1 MKFGKTDSGNIEHT
15 LKKAQNFEVTL
26 TDARRKSEKR
36 AWMVAGL
43 SLFVSLCLLGGLF
56 YILPLK
62 EKVPYLVMA
71 DAYTGTSSVSRLST
85 EIKDTQIT
93 ASEAINRSN
102 ISHFIYSRE
111 SYDSV
116 LLGLRDWKTVYAM
129 STPDVSNDYRAW
141 MNRSNPNSPFNVY
154 NERASIRVKI
164 LSIVLHGGDPKN
176 NITPKGATVRFQRFI
191 YDKQSGGTRVLDNKI
206 ATLDFT
212 YKSNLKMAE
221 EYRVENPLGFQ
232 VSAYR
237 VDSDVSTPAAP
248 EDINPAIDG
257 SAPTNSGLPNP
268 NDPTGAA
275 TSPQPTPATAQP
287 NAINSAS
294 TTDTSST
301 TPQTKGAQ

>member
-1 MKFGKTDSGNIEHT
+1 
-15 LKKAQNFEVTL
+15 
-26 TDARRKSEKR
+26 
-36 AWMVAGL
+36 
-43 SLFVSLCLLGGLF
+43 
-56 YILPLK
+56 
-62 EKVPYLVMA
+62 
-71 DAYTGTSSVSRLST
+71 
-85 EIKDTQIT
+85 
-93 ASEAINRSN
+93 
-102 ISHFIYSRE
+102 
-111 SYDSV
+111 
-116 LLGLRDWKTVYAM
+116 M

-287 NAINSAS
+287 NAVNSAS
-294 TTDTSST
+294 TTDTPST